1 MHSNIDSQ
9 GQEDSDSTRLQKTN
23 VKKPK
28 PNQREKR
35 KILLEELKTLNNQ
48 LAIEQEKEKQTKLNL

>member
-35 KILLEELKTLNNQ
+35 KILFEELKTLNNQ